1 MMADDGHCSEGVALL
16 EWEVFH
22 CGACFE
28 VSYTQ
33 DTVQCLSDFLL
44 PVATIPVC
52 CYYDNGL

>member
-16 EWEVFH
+16 EWEVFY

-33 DTVQCLSDFLL
+33 DTIQCLSDFLL
-44 PVATIPVC
+44 LTT
-52 CYYDNGL
+52 